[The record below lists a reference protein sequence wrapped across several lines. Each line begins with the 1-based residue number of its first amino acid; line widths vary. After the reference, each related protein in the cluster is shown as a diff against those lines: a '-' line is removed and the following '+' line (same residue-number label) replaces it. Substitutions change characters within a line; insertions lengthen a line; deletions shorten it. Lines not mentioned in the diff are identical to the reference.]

1 MLPAPVA
8 FLDTGVIIAPNSDVL
23 FDGYGQDFA
32 DYFNNKGFDW
42 KSLAGAQVLEIGGL
56 SALDYI
62 DQVASTASGN
72 YLDHN
77 IRVNNVISSYSMN
90 IGVYFQRL
98 GNLASSRVL
107 RQTSLNFSVIPVGST
122 TGTPESIDVP
132 FVSIYGGQRFTDGP
146 S

>member
-1 MLPAPVA
+1 
-8 FLDTGVIIAPNSDVL
+8 VL

-32 DYFNNKGFDW
+32 DYFTNKGFDW

-77 IRVNNVISSYSMN
+77 IRVNNVISGYSVN
-90 IGVYFQRL
+90 NGAYSQRL
-98 GNLASSRVL
+98 GDLASSSVL

-132 FVSIYGGQRFTDGP
+132 FVSLYAGQPFTDGQ

>member
-1 MLPAPVA
+1 
-8 FLDTGVIIAPNSDVL
+8 VL
-23 FDGYGQDFA
+23 FDGLGQGFA
-32 DYFNNKGFDW
+32 DYYTNKGFDW
-42 KSLAGAQVLEIGGL
+42 KRLAGAQVQEIGGL

-72 YLDHN
+72 FLDHN
-77 IRVNNVISSYSMN
+77 IRVNNVISGYSMN
-90 IGVYFQRL
+90 NGGFSQRL
-98 GNLASSRVL
+98 GDLASSSVL

-132 FVSIYGGQRFTDGP
+132 FVSVYSGQPFADGQ